1 MSGLSSDSDKV
12 KQTQEMHC
20 FAGRG
25 LKCSDPILAEMS
37 QNPLDSERGSRDEAG
52 AELRLRLSSQSR
64 TAPRIRCSRASARVS
79 RTTDTGSQARS
90 SRGRDLL
97 HAGDLTMKETRTNRD
112 LCWDRTRRTSATDP
126 EFPHSFSDPT
136 PQGSGASGRAAQG
149 YPTHGRGRSLS
160 WTHRARGPDCEG
172 HGVPGLVHS
181 LGHQGSCGPGPG

>member
-1 MSGLSSDSDKV
+1 MSGLSSDSDKA

-25 LKCSDPILAEMS
+25 LKCSDPILVEMS
-37 QNPLDSERGSRDEAG
+37 QNPSGLDSKRGSHDEPR
-52 AELRLRLSSQSR
+52 AELRSRFSSQSR

-136 PQGSGASGRAAQG
+136 PKGSGAVGRAPPG
-149 YPTHGRGRSLS
+149 CPTCLLENTSQPR
-160 WTHRARGPDCEG
+160 
-172 HGVPGLVHS
+172 
-181 LGHQGSCGPGPG
+181 